1 MKKKLPIGTQS
12 FSILRNNNYLYVD
25 KTKYIHEM
33 IENGRIYFLSR
44 PRRFGKSLLL
54 STLEE
59 LFKGNKELFKNLYIY
74 DKWNWNE
81 TYPVINLDFGGIA
94 YETPE
99 ILKLSLEDFLIEIA
113 DEYNIILK
121 KRFLNPQFSELIKK
135 IHEKTGKKLVVLI
148 DEYDMPIIDR
158 VENIEIANQNRTI
171 LRDFYKVLKA
181 SDKYLRFIFLTG
193 VSKFSKTSIFSGLNN
208 LNDITLNK
216 NFACI
221 CGYTHQELKDQ
232 FKDYINILKDDLSL
246 SERQVFEKINF
257 WYDGYS
263 WDGKNKVYN
272 PFSTLKLFNSYEFS
286 DHWFDTGTPEFLINV
301 LKKSQDYSAVLKP
314 ITIKQSRFNTF
325 DYNNLDPITL
335 FFQTGYLTITEKIII
350 NDIIHYKLEFP
361 NFEVES
367 SLLDYL
373 IDLNL
378 SEKKVSER
386 KDKIISQIEKL
397 DNDSFQKEMKAFLAR
412 IPARIHIERE
422 FYYQSIFL
430 AWLYALG
437 FEAEG
442 ETPTNTGYADM
453 VLKEEDFIVVA
464 EFKFSKTK
472 KDTDQPIKTFEKM
485 LKEATEQIQNKKYY
499 EKYFDKKIIAIAIAF
514 TGKQLQTQISTIE

>member
-1 MKKKLPIGTQS
+1 MKKLPSGMST
-12 FSILRNNNYLYVD
+12 FSEIIQEDYIYVD
-25 KTKYIHEM
+25 KTLAIYEM
-33 IENGRIYFLSR
+33 VNKGKTYFLSR

-74 DKWNWNE
+74 DKWDWNE
-81 TYPVINLDFGGIA
+81 KFPVVKIDLGKGS
-94 YETPE
+94 YKTPE
-99 ILKLSLEDFLIEIA
+99 KLE
-113 DEYNIILK
+113 IILNDIIN
-121 KRFLNPQFSELIKK
+121 RLTREFSVKLYSKNLSEKFTDLIIEVYK
-135 IHEKTGKKLVVLI
+135 KTGKKVVVLI
-148 DEYDMPIIDR
+148 DEYDFPIIDAIK
-158 VENIEIANQNRTI
+158 NIEVAKHNRDV
-171 LRDFYKVLKA
+171 LSGFYQVLK
-181 SDKYLRFIFLTG
+181 SNDKYLRFIFLTG

-221 CGYTHQELKDQ
+221 CGYTHQELKNQ
-232 FKDYINILKDDLSL
+232 FKDYINLLKDDLSL
-246 SERQVFEKINF
+246 SENQVFEKINF

-263 WDGKNKVYN
+263 WDGENKVYN

-286 DHWFDTGTPEFLINV
+286 DYWFDTGTPEFLINV
-301 LKKSQDYSAVLKP
+301 LKKSNDYSAVLKP
-314 ITIKQSRFNTF
+314 IIIKQSRFNTF

-350 NDIIHYKLEFP
+350 NDVIHYKLEFP

-367 SLLDYL
+367 SLLDHL

-378 SEKKVSER
+378 SENKISER
-386 KDKIISQIEKL
+386 KEKIISQIEKL
-397 DNDSFQKEMKAFLAR
+397 DNDSFQKEMKSFLAR

-437 FEAEG
+437 FEIEG
-442 ETPTNTGYADM
+442 ETPTNTGYMDM

-472 KDTDQPIKTFEKM
+472 KDTDQPIISFEKM
-485 LKEATEQIQNKKYY
+485 LKNAEEQIKNKKYY

-514 TGKQLQTQISTIE
+514 AGKQLQTQITTIR